1 MFTYLPPLLC
11 NSADAVS
18 LSVEG
23 DASRQGQQATAV
35 LTIKILR
42 YCAIHRHMVPKEQK
56 QDCSVEGNGAIQY
69 FAADPDSTAVVRS
82 QPLQ

>member
-18 LSVEG
+18 QSVEG

-35 LTIKILR
+35 LTHKILY
-42 YCAIHRHMVPKEQK
+42 YCAIHRHGTEGTK